1 MEGAGVVSGCADKR
15 TPNTGADQV
24 FATPL
29 PTKSSRSQ
37 ATPDSMHLLSL
48 HHYLPLYV
56 SLLPNFCLQ
65 TLCLLFLREMLSI
78 VGKLNCIVNLTL
90 QSTILFDVA
99 LGEWNL

>member
-37 ATPDSMHLLSL
+37 ATPDSNASIITSPLPSSVCISIAKFLLTNFVL
-48 HHYLPLYV
+48 AVLERDALIRGKVKLYCKFNITIHHFV
-56 SLLPNFCLQ
+56 
-65 TLCLLFLREMLSI
+65 
-78 VGKLNCIVNLTL
+78 
-90 QSTILFDVA
+90 
-99 LGEWNL
+99 